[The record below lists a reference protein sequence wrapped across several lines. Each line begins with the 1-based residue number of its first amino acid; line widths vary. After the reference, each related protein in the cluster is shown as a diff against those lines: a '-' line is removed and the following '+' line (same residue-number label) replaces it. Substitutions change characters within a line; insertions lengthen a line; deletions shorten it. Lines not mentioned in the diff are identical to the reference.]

1 MVMIVESFPVEDDEV
16 MGEVEEQTEQQN
28 EKPTFLKTKTYYKR
42 PCEFEKEFLDQK

>member
-28 EKPTFLKTKTYYKR
+28 EKPTLSKSWTEQAVHAPFILWRKS
-42 PCEFEKEFLDQK
+42 